1 MKSILVILRRVYLD
15 ITGNHCAAKL
25 VEYFKHWREWKLK
38 NHRTEWIYMPVRQ
51 IHQDLMEEHS
61 VGIIRKAINKLIE
74 LGILEHR
81 HNPGNGQD
89 RTWQYK
95 LNLGVLQ
102 SLVNQNE
109 QATAACFRKNN
120 SPEKRLV
127 KSDNPMVKSDQCS
140 TQHQSTNIKS
150 TEQVEVEKSF
160 PQEEEQNQEE
170 DSQSKD
176 LVEQYYEQLKY
187 WQIYPLVWKDDI
199 LIENWRFKPIL
210 QALADI
216 PRPRAERAIQAFL
229 KWIRNKTEKQ
239 VCDTYGSKY
248 KAMEVAISKGWE
260 QS

>member
-95 LNLGVLQ
+95 LNLGILQ
-102 SLVNQNE
+102 SLVNRLQSPEETCNASSHQNE
-109 QATAACFRKNN
+109 QAT
-120 SPEKRLV
+120 V

-150 TEQVEVEKSF
+150 TEQVEVENSF
-160 PQEEEQNQEE
+160 PQEEQNQEK

-187 WQIYPLVWKDDI
+187 WQIYPLVWKDDV

-210 QALADI
+210 QALAHI

-239 VCDTYGSKY
+239 VRDTYGSIY
-248 KAMEVAISKGWE
+248 KALEVALSKGWE
-260 QS
+260 